1 MYKII
6 IMKNWLGAAIL
17 LLFILSC
24 QNDIPKNVAENAA
37 SLDGKTLY
45 KERCVSCHGVDGKL
59 GFAGAKDL
67 TQSSKSVQEIV
78 NQVMNGKGAMTAYK
92 NILTSE
98 EIEAV
103 SLYAASL
110 QKK

>member
-6 IMKNWLGAAIL
+6 IMKKRLGAAVF
-17 LLFILSC
+17 LLFIVSC
-24 QNDIPKNVAENAA
+24 QNDIPQNVAGNAA
-37 SLDGKTLY
+37 PLDGKTLY

-67 TQSSKSVQEIV
+67 TQSGKSVQEIV

-103 SLYAASL
+103 SIYATSL

>member
-1 MYKII
+1 
-6 IMKNWLGAAIL
+6 MKNWLGAAIL

-67 TQSSKSVQEIV
+67 TQSCKSVQEIV